1 MTRRIRVE
9 IVGRGHFWRKAVLIE
24 WEHQFPERQLI
35 TEPNDFFLIEEEWLT
50 DLQRVA
56 GACFSK
62 VIIAPEIPSRLSWL
76 RRMFNDGEK
85 RLKR

>member
-1 MTRRIRVE
+1 MRVE
-9 IVGRGHFWRKAVLIE
+9 IVGRSHFWCKAVLIE

-35 TEPNDFFLIEEEWLT
+35 TEPNDFILINEEWLA
-50 DLQRVA
+50 DLERVA

-76 RRMFNDGEK
+76 RRMFNNEEK
-85 RLKR
+85 NLKR